1 MLRCLPDGD
10 AAAKALM
17 TALGV
22 TDAMPAAA
30 QRAARNEPITPR
42 PSTAATA

>member
-17 TALGV
+17 NALGA

-30 QRAARNEPITPR
+30 QRTPRNESVTPR
-42 PSTAATA
+42 PATAATA